1 MSTNLFKKTDQAESI
16 YKTVEMERKN
26 KSVLCLFCFF
36 MMYPNLNLRMSGRRA
51 KPACRALCPLLWKWN
66 SHKCTLLCF
75 LLSSERPVPVTM
87 RFRSFPSRIISKESS
102 KRRVEAEED
111 QKLWYRY
118 VLFSLFFLFGG
129 VRGEG
134 GGEGGG
140 NMAESECILLVGL
153 SSLAA
158 RPVGRGL
165 RSTCLVRKAE
175 DPEHLLSRETF
186 RHPHEILPCHWLTK
200 GTAHWRE
207 RSQLTTRQDK
217 HVCGSPNL
225 QERRCWNVYP

>member
-1 MSTNLFKKTDQAESI
+1 
-16 YKTVEMERKN
+16 MERKN

-36 MMYPNLNLRMSGRRA
+36 TLYPNLNLRMSGRWA
-51 KPACRALCPLLWKWN
+51 KPTCRALCPLLWKQN

-87 RFRSFPSRIISKESS
+87 RFRSFPSR
-102 KRRVEAEED
+102 RVEAEED
-111 QKLWYRY
+111 QKLWSRY
-118 VLFSLFFLFGG
+118 VLFSLFFFFGG

-140 NMAESECILLVGL
+140 NVAESECILLVGL

-158 RPVGRGL
+158 RLVGRGL
-165 RSTCLVRKAE
+165 RSTCLVRKTE

-186 RHPHEILPCHWLTK
+186 CQSQEILPCHWLTK

-217 HVCGSPNL
+217 HICGSPNL
-225 QERRCWNVYP
+225 WERRCWNVYP